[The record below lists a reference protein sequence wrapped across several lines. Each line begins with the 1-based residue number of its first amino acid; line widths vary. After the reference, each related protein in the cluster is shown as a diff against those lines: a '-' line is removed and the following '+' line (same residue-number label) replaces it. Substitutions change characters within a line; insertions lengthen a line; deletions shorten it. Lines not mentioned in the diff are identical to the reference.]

1 MFGRGFHPSTEFDFN
16 LYYYIMEKKNIWVV
30 TNVVIGRV
38 TLSVNTY
45 ALRWFDNLD
54 DAKSF
59 LENECKRLCKIGYE
73 PSKFAH
79 FDWGWSYESDYTIT
93 QVAISLALGD

>member
-1 MFGRGFHPSTEFDFN
+1 
-16 LYYYIMEKKNIWVV
+16 MEKKCVWVV

-45 ALRWFDNLD
+45 ALRWFDDLNE
-54 DAKSF
+54 AKSF
-59 LENECKRLCKIGYE
+59 LKNEYRRLCTIGYE

-79 FDWGWSYESDYTIT
+79 SDLGWSYESDYTIT
-93 QVAISLALGD
+93 QVVISLAIGD